1 MRSSARVFRSKL
13 KLIAR
18 EAAEL
23 PVVRLMT
30 EPLYRRAF
38 QRPYWDGNAYYGVFD
53 SYAQAKAVVPESLP
67 ATYDLAAA
75 GKMYAERI
83 DSIRVSD
90 YPMVYWLSRLLQ
102 AGQRRIFDLGGHIGI
117 SYYGFRRHLEYPDD
131 LKWLVH
137 DVPAV
142 VTAGRQR
149 ASELDPEQRL
159 SFTESRQAADGHD
172 VLISSG
178 ALQYLDYTLSEL
190 LEELPDPPRHILVNL
205 TPMHPH
211 RGFFTLQNIGVAICP
226 YRVMAT
232 GEFIASIEKLG
243 YSVVDR
249 WESQE
254 RGLRVPFSDDLAIDR
269 YTGIYFRRTGD

>member
-38 QRPYWDGNAYYGVFD
+38 KRPYWDGNAYYGVFD

-131 LKWLVH
+131 LRWLVH

-190 LEELPDPPRHILVNL
+190 LEELLDPPRHILVNL

-269 YTGIYFRRTGD
+269 YTGIYFRRADD

>member
-131 LKWLVH
+131 LRWLVH